1 MLDRML
7 ETGVRESVLTPHF
20 YADREAPDTFL
31 TRRDAAMERL
41 RSVLRPDDLTL
52 YVGAEVAYY
61 DGIGAS
67 QAVEKLCICGT
78 TCLLLE
84 LPFDTWHEN
93 VYLDMER
100 LQRRGFCTVIAHA
113 ERYPDFRHKA
123 VRRRLRAMGLLV
135 QSNADALLQHSAQR
149 RSIRRVANGEVDLLG
164 SDCHH
169 AGWRPPNLAAAVGV
183 LIQHGLETRVSGM
196 MELSR
201 ALLATAVPL

>member
-1 MLDRML
+1 MLNLML

-31 TRRDAAMERL
+31 LRRDAAVKRL
-41 RSVLRPDDLTL
+41 QSVLRPDDLTL

-67 QAVEKLCICGT
+67 SAVEKLCICGT

-100 LQRRGFCTVIAHA
+100 LQRRGFHTVIAHA
-113 ERYPDFRHKA
+113 ERYPNFRHKA

-135 QSNADALLQHSAQR
+135 QSNADAFLQHGILR
-149 RSIRRVANGEVDLLG
+149 RSIRRVANEEIDLLG

-169 AGWRPPNLAAAVGV
+169 ADRRPPNLSDAVDV

-201 ALLATAVPL
+201 TLLATAAPL

>member
-31 TRRDAAMERL
+31 TRRDAAVERL
-41 RSVLRPDDLTL
+41 RSVLRPEDPVL
-52 YVGAEVAYY
+52 YAGAEVAYY

-78 TCLLLE
+78 TCILLE

-100 LQRRGFCTVIAHA
+100 LQRRGFHTVIAHA

-135 QSNADALLQHSAQR
+135 QSNADAFLQHGAQR
-149 RSIRRVANGEVDLLG
+149 RSIRLVTNGEVDLLG

-169 AGWRPPNLAAAVGV
+169 ADRRPPNLAEAVGV

-196 MELSR
+196 MKLSR
-201 ALLATAVPL
+201 TLLATAVPL